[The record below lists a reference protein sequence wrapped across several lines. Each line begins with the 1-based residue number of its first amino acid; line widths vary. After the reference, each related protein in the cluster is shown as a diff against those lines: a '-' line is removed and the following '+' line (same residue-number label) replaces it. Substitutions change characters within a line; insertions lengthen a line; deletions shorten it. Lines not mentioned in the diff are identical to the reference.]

1 MSRNVLIVANPYSG
15 RKKSIETV
23 IGFKEYL
30 DSQDI
35 PYDFYYTSKQRNA
48 QKTVEHFVKKEH
60 TDLVILGGDGTI
72 NEAVNGIGN
81 HQIPISIIPTGTG
94 NDFSKMLHI
103 GKKKRE
109 QFETAVHA
117 TPKNVDA
124 GLCNDRIF
132 MNGVGV
138 GFDGEIVV
146 EMMNN
151 STMLSGQAAYY
162 YHVMRILSTYKER
175 EFNYQ
180 IDGEPFYKK
189 LILLTIAN
197 GTTFGGG
204 FKLTP
209 TARIDD
215 GFLNVCQIERLSP
228 AKRYLNVLRLQNGTH
243 GALEAVTFFE
253 TREVKIDESPLLN
266 AHIDGEYMGKPPF
279 NISVLPGKFQFRTN

>member
-1 MSRNVLIVANPYSG
+1 MKRNVLIVANPYSG
-15 RKKSIETV
+15 PKKSIETV

-30 DSQDI
+30 DAQDI

-48 QKTVEHFVKKEH
+48 QKTVQHFIKDDH
-60 TDLVILGGDGTI
+60 SDLVILGGDGTI
-72 NEAVNGIGN
+72 NEAVNGIGDKD
-81 HQIPISIIPTGTG
+81 IPISIIPTGTG
-94 NDFSKMLHI
+94 NDFCKMLDL
-103 GKKKRE
+103 GKKLKDK
-109 QFETAVHA
+109 FETAAHA
-117 TPKNVDA
+117 NPKSVDA

-132 MNGVGV
+132 MNGVGI

-151 STMLSGQAAYY
+151 STMLTGQAAYY
-162 YHVMRILSTYKER
+162 YHVVRILSTYKEK

-209 TARIDD
+209 DAKIDD

-243 GALEAVTFFE
+243 NALKAVTFYE
-253 TREVKIDESPLLN
+253 SKEVKIDESPILN
-266 AHIDGEYMGKPPF
+266 AHIDGEYLGKPPF
-279 NISVLPGKFQFRTN
+279 NISVLPGRFRIRTN